1 MYFQGVPFPEQE
13 QCAIDSVVQYSIE
26 RLGFT
31 PDNIVLYAWSIGGYT
46 ASWAAMNYPDVKYV
60 VCKCFYGYINSIF
73 FRYVDY
79 NEFKVSNLRE
89 E

>member
-1 MYFQGVPFPEQE
+1 MPFPDQE

-26 RLGFT
+26 SLGFT

-60 VCKCFYGYINSIF
+60 VSIQIHCTCEQISLETF
-73 FRYVDY
+73 PM
-79 NEFKVSNLRE
+79 
-89 E
+89 

>member
-73 FRYVDY
+73 F
-79 NEFKVSNLRE
+79 
-89 E
+89 